1 MRAAHVVAHGR
12 APRLVEI
19 APPVRPDGHCL
30 IATTAVPITP
40 LDVLCATGESYFGA
54 PALPYVPGVQGVGIV
69 LESEAVAA
77 GTPVWFPT
85 SAGMQPGDGSLA
97 ERAVAPDADV
107 IPLPAGVPAE
117 LVAALGLS
125 SVAAWMSVAV
135 RGGLRAGEVVL
146 VLGAGGV
153 VGQVAVQLARL
164 LGAGRVVAAA
174 RSAES
179 RRLAG
184 SYGADAVVELRD
196 GDDVAGLAARMS
208 AACGGAADLVID
220 PLCGVPASAAARVLG
235 TGGRLVNLG
244 GSAAPTAEFDSAALR
259 SRSASILGYT
269 NNALTDA
276 QRREALS
283 CILDHVLRD
292 GVTVSHEVVDW
303 EDGPAGWERQA
314 RGTARRRVVIRVG
327 SAG

>member
-1 MRAAHVVAHGR
+1 MRAAHLVAHGQP
-12 APRLVEI
+12 PRLVDI
-19 APPVRPDGHCL
+19 APPARPEGHCL

-40 LDVLCATGESYFGA
+40 LDVLCATGKSYFGA
-54 PALPYVPGVQGVGIV
+54 PALPYVPGVQGVGV
-69 LESEAVAA
+69 VEESETIAP

-85 SAGMQPGDGSLA
+85 SAGMAPGDGSLA
-97 ERAVAPDADV
+97 ARAIASDADV
-107 IPLPAGVPAE
+107 IPLPTGVPAE

-135 RGGLRAGEVVL
+135 RGGLQPGEVVL

-153 VGQVAVQLARL
+153 VGQVAVQVARL

-174 RSAES
+174 RSADS
-179 RRLAG
+179 RDLAR

-196 GDDVAGLAARMS
+196 GDDVAGLEARMA

-220 PLCGVPASAAARVLG
+220 PLCGVPASAAARVLR

-244 GSAAPTAEFDSAALR
+244 GSAAATAEFESAALR
-259 SRSASILGYT
+259 SRSAAILGYT

-283 CILDHVLRD
+283 CILDHALRH
-292 GVTVSHEVVDW
+292 GLTVSHEVGEWD
-303 EDGPAGWERQA
+303 EGPSGWARQA
-314 RGTARRRVVIRVG
+314 QGEARRRVIVRVG
-327 SAG
+327 